1 MMKYG
6 NTPDALMGKGGS
18 SAMLD
23 QYDNDMDGK
32 PRKPFTRDDFMMM
45 ITDTY
50 NEFYGK
56 FKDQFN
62 PDEYLQCVDDEDMV
76 NRFSAWLE
84 QSESNLLTPSSM
96 PWLDLGN
103 IPSTHSFMRT
113 ESQQVYYVPRNRNPD
128 MVYVRY
134 SEIRP

>member
-1 MMKYG
+1 MLKYG
-6 NTPDALMGKGGS
+6 QTPDALLAKGGS
-18 SAMLD
+18 SAMI
-23 QYDNDMDGK
+23 DMEMGAR
-32 PRKPFTRDDFMMM
+32 PRKPFTRDDFMML

-62 PDEYLQCVDDEDMV
+62 PDEYLQCVDDEDMIG
-76 NRFSAWLE
+76 RFAAWLE
-84 QSESNLLTPSSM
+84 ESDGNILTPSTM

-113 ESQQVYYVPRNRNPD
+113 ESQQVYYIPRNRNPD
-128 MVYVRY
+128 MIYVRY
-134 SEIRP
+134 S